1 MLIGGS
7 KVSKLGVISGSC
19 WVFFSSLFCGLI
31 ELSEGC
37 VPPTPRSPAKGAI
50 GGLAVVLKR
59 GLRGANYTQE
69 MVHQVA

>member
-7 KVSKLGVISGSC
+7 KVSKWGVISGSC
-19 WVFFSSLFCGLI
+19 WAFFSRLFWGLI

-50 GGLAVVLKR
+50 GGLAGGLKR
-59 GLRGANYTQE
+59 GLRGVNYTQE
-69 MVHQVA
+69 RVHQVA